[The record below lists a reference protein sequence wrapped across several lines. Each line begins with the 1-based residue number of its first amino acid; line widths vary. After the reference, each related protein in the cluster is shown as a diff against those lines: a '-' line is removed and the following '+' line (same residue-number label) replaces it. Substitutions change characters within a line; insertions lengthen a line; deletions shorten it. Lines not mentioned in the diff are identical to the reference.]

1 MVEISR
7 LGEPAASVETTAI
20 GARPYVDWAAIIAG
34 AILASAVAFVLLTFG
49 SAIGLTVTSPFKGE
63 GLPGTALVVAI
74 AIWVLVLQIF
84 GFVAGGYVAGRL
96 RRRISDATEFEA
108 ELRDAWHGLL
118 VWALGTLIGA
128 YLAASAL
135 SGVARG
141 GAEAARVAGSS
152 ASSTRGSPGVV
163 AIASDPLGY
172 VADQLLR
179 SDTYAITADPEASRA
194 EVVRILAAG
203 AVSGEVP
210 ADDRAYVAQPV
221 AARTGLSQS
230 DAEKRVDQVLA
241 KADAAVRIAADK
253 ARRAGVLLA
262 FLTAASLL
270 AGAAAAWWAAR
281 LGGQHRDQGVEF
293 RLLRPGSVNHP
304 SGSIINPQSSL
315 PTSLWRRHQHLQR
328 RPTR

>member
-1 MVEISR
+1 LIMVERSR
-7 LGEPAASVETTAI
+7 LGEPAASVETTTI
-20 GARPYVDWAAIIAG
+20 GARPYVDWGAIIAG
-34 AILASAVAFVLLTFG
+34 AILASAIAFVLLTFG

-63 GLPGTALVVAI
+63 GLPGTALAVAI
-74 AIWVLVLQIF
+74 ALWVLAVEIF
-84 GFVAGGYVAGRL
+84 SFIAGAYLAGRL
-96 RRRISDATEFEA
+96 RRRIPDATESEA
-108 ELRDAWHGLL
+108 EMRDAWHGLL

-135 SGVARG
+135 SGVTRG
-141 GAEAARVAGSS
+141 GAEAARTAGSS
-152 ASSTRGSPGVV
+152 AVTASTPGAPGTAVT
-163 AIASDPLGY
+163 ASDPLGY
-172 VADQLLR
+172 VADKLLR
-179 SDTYAITADPEASRA
+179 SETYAVTTTGPEASRA

-210 ADDRAYVAQPV
+210 ADDRAYVAQLV

-293 RLLRPGSVNHP
+293 RLLRK
-304 SGSIINPQSSL
+304 
-315 PTSLWRRHQHLQR
+315 R
-328 RPTR
+328 

>member
-1 MVEISR
+1 MVERSR
-7 LGEPAASVETTAI
+7 LGEPAASVETTTI
-20 GARPYVDWAAIIAG
+20 GARPYVDWGAIIAG
-34 AILASAVAFVLLTFG
+34 AILASAIAFVLLTFG

-63 GLPGTALVVAI
+63 GLPGTALAVAI
-74 AIWVLVLQIF
+74 ALWVLAVEIF
-84 GFVAGGYVAGRL
+84 SFIAGAYLAGRL
-96 RRRISDATEFEA
+96 RRRIPDATESEA
-108 ELRDAWHGLL
+108 EMRDAWHGLL

-135 SGVARG
+135 SGVTRG
-141 GAEAARVAGSS
+141 GAEAARTAGSS
-152 ASSTRGSPGVV
+152 AVTASTPGAPGTAVT
-163 AIASDPLGY
+163 ASDPLGY
-172 VADQLLR
+172 VADKLLR
-179 SDTYAITADPEASRA
+179 SETYAVTTTGPEASRA

-210 ADDRAYVAQPV
+210 ADDRAYVAQLV

-293 RLLRPGSVNHP
+293 RLLRK
-304 SGSIINPQSSL
+304 
-315 PTSLWRRHQHLQR
+315 R
-328 RPTR
+328 